1 MQSVTRVCW
10 AVGCLV
16 LCLPAGEAPGAED
29 SPPSGV
35 SGYDCA
41 ACVEVPKGAMP
52 ILVLTDS
59 GFAGNQF
66 GCYLVEI
73 LRSEGLVEFEH
84 AERSALFAAADPEG
98 LLASYE
104 VVVAAEMDFTP
115 AEERLL
121 GNYVEG
127 GGALVA
133 MRPSTDLA
141 DLFGVRVVGTRA
153 ERLLQYFGIDLN
165 APLAKGVV
173 EQSLQ
178 YHGEATDFAL
188 DGATALAYLYE
199 DRDTPS
205 SNPAVTI
212 HRHGKGSAVAFAF
225 DLAKSVV
232 LTRQGNPD
240 WQNSEGDTMP
250 GYRPMDLF
258 LRPDGRCYFDLHR
271 LAIPQADEKQRLLAN
286 LIIRLIQK
294 PLPRM
299 WYLPGMHKVIVIN
312 TGDGEGNYGPQITP
326 ALDACASYGGRFS
339 VYLMNR
345 DTARGIELTT
355 VEEEAAWRAAG
366 HEVGVHVYG
375 GGAEGEGASDALRG
389 AYGKIV
395 ADLEDKFGHRS
406 RTARNHTLDWT
417 GWVQMAKIEAKFG
430 TGMDM
435 NYCHYIH
442 LESLRRAAGY
452 LTGTGLPQRFIDAQ
466 GRMLPIYQ
474 ATSHWL
480 DEFFVYNEMTPDQ
493 AAQIVIRMIQ
503 AANEGH
509 YSAFAAGIHPC
520 RFTGYGGRDKITPVW
535 PHTVWKYCR
544 DQGIPLWSAEMLLD
558 FVDAR
563 SRVAFE
569 NIAWRTSAKQKG
581 CQLTFD
587 FRTPVAG
594 QDLTIM
600 VPRVWSGRTLRSIT
614 AGDGTVEFTP
624 ELVKGIEYG
633 MFTTTAAE
641 ARVVAKYE

>member
-1 MQSVTRVCW
+1 MLFGKHACW

-16 LCLPAGEAPGAED
+16 LSLLTEEAPAAEG
-29 SPPSGV
+29 SPSPGV

-41 ACVEVPKGAMP
+41 ACIEAPEGAMP

-59 GFAGNQF
+59 DFVGNPF

-73 LRSEGLVEFEH
+73 LRSEGLVEFDQ
-84 AERSALFAAADPEG
+84 AERSALFAASNPSER
-98 LLASYE
+98 LAAYGI
-104 VVVAAEMDFTP
+104 VVAAETDFTA
-115 AEERLL
+115 AEEQLL
-121 GNYVEG
+121 RNYVKG
-127 GGALVA
+127 GGVLVA
-133 MRPSTDLA
+133 MRPGADLA
-141 DLFGVRVVGTRA
+141 DVFGVRVVGTRP
-153 ERLLQYFGIDLN
+153 ERLLQYFGIDVR
-165 APLAKGVV
+165 APLAKGIV

-178 YHGEATDFAL
+178 YHGEATNYTL
-188 DGATALAYLYE
+188 DDATALAYLHE

-212 HRHGKGSAVAFAF
+212 HRYGKGSAVAFAF
-225 DLAKSVV
+225 DLARSVA
-232 LTRQGNPD
+232 LARQGNPD
-240 WQNSEGDTMP
+240 WQNTEGDTMP

-258 LRPDGRCYFDLHR
+258 LRPDGTTYFDPER
-271 LAIPQADEKQRLLAN
+271 LMIPQADEKQRFLAN
-286 LIIRLIQK
+286 LIIRLTEK

-299 WYLPGMHKVIVIN
+299 WYLPGRHKVIMIN
-312 TGDGEGNYGPQITP
+312 AGDGEGNYGPQIAP

-339 VYLMNR
+339 VYLM
-345 DTARGIELTT
+345 TRGIEGTT
-355 VEEEAAWRAAG
+355 VEEEAAWRSAG

-375 GGAEGEGASDALRG
+375 GGPDGAGAHETLRDAC
-389 AYGKIV
+389 GKIV
-395 ADLEDKFGHRS
+395 ADLNHKFAHGS

-417 GWVQMAKIEAKFG
+417 GWVEMAAIEAEFG
-430 TGMDM
+430 TGMDL

-442 LESLRRAAGY
+442 AESMRDAPGY

-466 GRMLPIYQ
+466 GRILPIYQ

-480 DEFFVYNEMTPDQ
+480 DEFFVYNDIPPDR
-493 AAQIVIRMIQ
+493 AAQIVIKMLE
-503 AANEGH
+503 AARQGY

-558 FVDAR
+558 FVEAR
-563 SRVAFE
+563 NRVAFE
-569 NIAWRTSAKQKG
+569 NITWRTSAEQNG
-581 CQLTFD
+581 QQLTFD

-600 VPRVWSGRTLRSIT
+600 VPRVWSGRMLKSIT
-614 AGDGTVEFTP
+614 ADGGMVNFTP

-633 MFTTTAAE
+633 MFTTTAAD
-641 ARVVAKYE
+641 ARVVVTYE